1 MFEPIVYYRPLVL
14 RVPDEE
20 VVKAL
25 YLKLHERTLN
35 YSYNGD
41 EDVQKN
47 HKTYEDKEA
56 IGYFM
61 NGGLIPRGADITYL
75 GWIEF
80 DKGVIILDIG
90 WGGNVRSTAKLVN
103 GFYKRT
109 IIKDDEKSFS
119 GIDGCQTWC
128 SFMQRRS
135 NYIGVT
141 YSDTVDKLDLRFR
154 DDGRSGVWEL
164 SIENLTS
171 VDSF

>member
-1 MFEPIVYYRPLVL
+1 MFEPIVYYRPLDL
-14 RVPDEE
+14 HIPDEE

-35 YSYNGD
+35 YKYND
-41 EDVQKN
+41 NEDVLKN
-47 HKTYEDKEA
+47 YKNYTVKEA
-56 IGYFM
+56 TNYYM
-61 NGGLIPRGADITYL
+61 NGGLNCRGADISNL
-75 GWIEF
+75 DWNEF
-80 DKGVIILDIG
+80 NKGISILDVG
-90 WGGNVRSTAKLVN
+90 WDGNVRSTAKLVN

-109 IIKDDEKSFS
+109 IIKDDEESFS

-141 YSDTVDKLDLRFR
+141 YPDTVDKFDLRFR